1 MTNVMV
7 VKIQKMNN
15 VIGMKKPIL
24 VKFGLNVPNKNK
36 QHIVNIVE
44 LVYGMGNVNKLSV
57 NY

>member
-1 MTNVMV
+1 MV

-15 VIGMKKPIL
+15 VIGMKKPML

-44 LVYGMGNVNKLSV
+44 LVSGMENVSKLNA